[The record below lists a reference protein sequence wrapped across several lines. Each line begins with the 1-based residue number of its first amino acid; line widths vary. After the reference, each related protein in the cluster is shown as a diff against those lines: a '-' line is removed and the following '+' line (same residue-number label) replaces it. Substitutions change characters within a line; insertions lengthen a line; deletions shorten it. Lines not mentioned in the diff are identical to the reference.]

1 MPNPSN
7 SKNEKKMGFIYYQ
20 NKSIFVIFCFFTN
33 NKNEYIW
40 NLFDLHCFLQN
51 SLKF

>member
-1 MPNPSN
+1 MKAKVNSNLKSFSLFDPSN

-33 NKNEYIW
+33 NKNEYI
-40 NLFDLHCFLQN
+40 
-51 SLKF
+51 